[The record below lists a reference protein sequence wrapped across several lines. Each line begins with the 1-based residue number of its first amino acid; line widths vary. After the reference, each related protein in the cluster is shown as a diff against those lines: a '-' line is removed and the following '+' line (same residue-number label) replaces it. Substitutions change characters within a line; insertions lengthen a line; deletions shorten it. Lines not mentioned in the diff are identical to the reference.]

1 VKSNSFMAFLAFVLA
16 LYGLINFYLMRRG
29 WVALRGWNRIQII
42 YLVIIVLASL
52 AYPVGRIVPARF
64 LGPIRSGL
72 LFTGAFYLGF
82 MFYLFLL
89 VLLWDFGRLV
99 ARLVPIRSL
108 KGGEWLLPGSSAYRK
123 SFGLILILTGLIV
136 ALGYINSLYPR
147 IRQLEIT
154 INKMIPESGYLRLV
168 VLSDLHL
175 GSVVRLG
182 RLKKIVRMINS
193 LEPDLIFLAGDI
205 LDEAISPSQMKVA
218 AETLTELRARLAI
231 VACPGNHETYSQKE
245 KALEEI
251 TGGRLRVLADEKM
264 VLHNKIVIIGRRD
277 RAIESRGEKRKRIEE
292 ILGKVE
298 GNPPLFLLDHQ
309 PWHLEEAEKAGI
321 DLQVSGHTHAG
332 QLFPLNFLNRRIYE
346 KYWGYHRRGQTH
358 YYISCGVG
366 TWGPPLQT
374 AARPEIVLLII
385 KGFKENKEN

>member
-1 VKSNSFMAFLAFVLA
+1 MGFLVFVLA
-16 LYGLINFYLMRRG
+16 LYGLINYYLIRKG
-29 WVALRGWNRIQII
+29 WVAFRGWNRIQTI
-42 YLVIIVLASL
+42 YLVIILLASL

-64 LGPIRSGL
+64 LGQVRSGL
-72 LFTGAFYLGF
+72 LFIGALYLGF

-89 VLLWDFGRLV
+89 ILLWDLGRLV
-99 ARLVPIRSL
+99 ACLVPIRWL
-108 KGGEWLLPGSSAYRK
+108 KAGKWLWPGSSAFRL
-123 SFGLILILTGLIV
+123 SFSLILILTGLIV

-147 IRQLEIT
+147 IRQLEIK
-154 INKMIPESGYLRLV
+154 INKVIPESGCLRLV
-168 VLSDLHL
+168 AVSDLHL
-175 GSVVRLG
+175 GSAFRLG
-182 RLKKIVRMINS
+182 RLKKIVNMINS

-205 LDEAISPSQMKVA
+205 MDEAISPSQMKMA
-218 AETLTELRARLAI
+218 ADILTKLKARLAI
-231 VACPGNHETYSQKE
+231 VAIPGNHETYSQKE

-251 TGGRLRVLADEKM
+251 TGGRLRVLADEKV
-264 VLHNKIVIIGRRD
+264 VLENRIVIIGRRD
-277 RAIESRGEKRKRIEE
+277 RAIESRGERRKKIEE
-292 ILGKVE
+292 LLGKLE
-298 GNPPLFLLDHQ
+298 GSPPLFLLDHQ

-385 KGFKENKEN
+385 KGLKENKKK

>member
-16 LYGLINFYLMRRG
+16 LYGLINYYIVRKG

-64 LGPIRSGL
+64 LGPTRSGL

-99 ARLVPIRSL
+99 TRLVPIRSL
-108 KGGEWLLPGSSAYRK
+108 KGGEWLLPASSAYRK

-231 VACPGNHETYSQKE
+231 IACPGNHETYSQKE

-264 VLHNKIVIIGRRD
+264 VLNNKIVIIGRRD

-292 ILGKVE
+292 LLGKIE

-385 KGFKENKEN
+385 KGLKENKEN

>member
-1 VKSNSFMAFLAFVLA
+1 
-16 LYGLINFYLMRRG
+16 
-29 WVALRGWNRIQII
+29 
-42 YLVIIVLASL
+42 
-52 AYPVGRIVPARF
+52 
-64 LGPIRSGL
+64 
-72 LFTGAFYLGF
+72 
-82 MFYLFLL
+82 
-89 VLLWDFGRLV
+89 
-99 ARLVPIRSL
+99 
-108 KGGEWLLPGSSAYRK
+108 
-123 SFGLILILTGLIV
+123 
-136 ALGYINSLYPR
+136 
-147 IRQLEIT
+147 
-154 INKMIPESGYLRLV
+154 
-168 VLSDLHL
+168 
-175 GSVVRLG
+175 
-182 RLKKIVRMINS
+182 MINS

-231 VACPGNHETYSQKE
+231 IACPGNHETYSQKD

-264 VLHNKIVIIGRRD
+264 VLNNKIVIIGRRD

-292 ILGKVE
+292 LLGKVE

-385 KGFKENKEN
+385 KGLKENKEN